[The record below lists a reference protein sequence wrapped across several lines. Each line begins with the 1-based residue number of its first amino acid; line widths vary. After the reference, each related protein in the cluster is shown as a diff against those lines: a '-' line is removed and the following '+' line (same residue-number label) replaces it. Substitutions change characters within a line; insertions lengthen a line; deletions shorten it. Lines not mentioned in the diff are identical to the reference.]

1 MHDFAAAICIIK
13 KYEGFNERACPDP
26 RTGAEP
32 YTIGYG
38 SEFYPDGSP
47 VLKGQLVSKKKA
59 LEYLLSEIDVID
71 GEIERLNLDL
81 DPYMNCALLS
91 FVHSVGWEAFLY
103 SSIVDAI
110 EREDFAEVIHEFNRW
125 IFDDEHKVIGGLLER
140 RREEANLFLT
150 NVAEFSWMVPDVLLK
165 AFRDYDAS
173 FHQVNAIRKFEQRV
187 NPYVLSEF
195 ANEFGLGNSFSLPI
209 QDEIEQLFYAME

>member
-1 MHDFAAAICIIK
+1 MHDFSSAICIVK

-26 RTGAEP
+26 ATGAEP
-32 YTIGYG
+32 FTIGYG

-47 VLKGQLVSKKKA
+47 VLKGQLVSRKKA
-59 LEYLLSEIDVID
+59 LEYLLAELDVID
-71 GEIERLNLDL
+71 SELEALRLDL
-81 DPYMNCALLS
+81 DPQMHNALLS
-91 FVHSVGWEAFLY
+91 FIHSVGWEAFLY

-140 RREEANLFLT
+140 RREEGNLFMT
-150 NVAEFSWMVPDVLLK
+150 NVDEIAWMPPDVLLK
-165 AFRDYDAS
+165 AFRDYEAS
-173 FHQVNAIRKFEQRV
+173 LRQVNAIRKFEEHV

-195 ANEFGLGNSFSLPI
+195 ANEFGLSNTLSFPI
-209 QDEIEQLFYAME
+209 DQEIERLFYALE